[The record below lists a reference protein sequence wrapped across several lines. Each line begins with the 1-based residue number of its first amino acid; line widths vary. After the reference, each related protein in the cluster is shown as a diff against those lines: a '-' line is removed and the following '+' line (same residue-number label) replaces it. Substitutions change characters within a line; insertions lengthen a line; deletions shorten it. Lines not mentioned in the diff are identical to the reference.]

1 MISLNATLFP
11 NGSAKSTSVA
21 NSIRSDVFDYNQ
33 IVFRNIAITISLS
46 DLIVGILGNL
56 LVLLVFC
63 MRYSQLK
70 TCEIFMANLA
80 GADLIGTIT
89 CPTKHLLVTMETG
102 FKERNLG
109 YKFLEFTEFISESVS
124 ALTLVLIAID
134 RFAIVKWPLRS
145 FRSPCKIAI
154 SAISTRLIGLLLGF
168 ICLASVLEVTAS
180 SEQEYMMICNIVTL
194 VVQVI
199 FPSIIIIVLYTC
211 IFGEFRKSFSNQIFE
226 PSERDRKLREV
237 QNWEIT
243 KLSIVIIVTFYI
255 CVLPYA
261 ILVIL
266 YLLHQIK
273 FTNSILKLH
282 TCLEM
287 LKMFNSSVNPILYSR
302 LHKTFRR
309 MMLHLFCSSLFN
321 RFISYEWAHP
331 DKLRKH
337 HSYQVSPISK
347 HAFYINS
354 PTFESPKFKMKRLSL
369 DDKKL
374 IAG

>member
-80 GADLIGTIT
+80 GADLIGTTT

-102 FKERNLG
+102 FKGRNLG

-134 RFAIVKWPLRS
+134 RFAIVKGPLRS

-154 SAISTRLIGLLLGF
+154 SAISTWLIGLLLGF

-180 SEQEYMMICNIVTL
+180 SEQEYVMICNIVTL

-211 IFGEFRKSFSNQIFE
+211 IVGEFRKSFSNQIFE

-273 FTNSILKLH
+273 FTNSILKLL
-282 TCLEM
+282 TCLM
-287 LKMFNSSVNPILYSR
+287 LKMFNSSVNPMLYSR

-309 MMLHLFCSSLFN
+309 MMLHLFCSSFFN

-337 HSYQVSPISK
+337 HSYQASPISK
-347 HAFYINS
+347 HAFYINY
-354 PTFESPKFKMKRLSL
+354 PTFESPKFKMKMLSL

>member
-21 NSIRSDVFDYNQ
+21 NSIKSDVFDYNQ
-33 IVFRNIAITISLS
+33 IVFRNIAVTISLS
-46 DLIVGILGNL
+46 DL

-63 MRYSQLK
+63 MHYSQLK

-89 CPTKHLLVTMETG
+89 CPAKHLLVTMETG

-124 ALTLVLIAID
+124 ALTLALIAID

-154 SAISTRLIGLLLGF
+154 SAISTWLIGLLLGF
-168 ICLASVLEVTAS
+168 ICLVSVLEVAAS
-180 SEQEYMMICNIVTL
+180 SEQKYMMICNTVTL

-211 IFGEFRKSFSNQIFE
+211 NVGEFRKSFSNQIFE

-237 QNWEIT
+237 QNWKIT

-273 FTNSILKLH
+273 FTNSVLKLR

-309 MMLHLFCSSLFN
+309 MMLHLFCSSLFD

-331 DKLRKH
+331 DKLQKH
-337 HSYQVSPISK
+337 HSYQASPISK

>member
-63 MRYSQLK
+63 MHYSQLK

-154 SAISTRLIGLLLGF
+154 SAISTWLIGLLLGF
-168 ICLASVLEVTAS
+168 ICLVSVLEVAAS
-180 SEQEYMMICNIVTL
+180 SEQEYMMICNTVTL

-211 IFGEFRKSFSNQIFE
+211 NVGEFRKSFSSQIFE

-237 QNWEIT
+237 QNWKIT

-255 CVLPYA
+255 CVLPYS

-337 HSYQVSPISK
+337 HSYQASPISK

-354 PTFESPKFKMKRLSL
+354 PTFESPKFKMKMLSL